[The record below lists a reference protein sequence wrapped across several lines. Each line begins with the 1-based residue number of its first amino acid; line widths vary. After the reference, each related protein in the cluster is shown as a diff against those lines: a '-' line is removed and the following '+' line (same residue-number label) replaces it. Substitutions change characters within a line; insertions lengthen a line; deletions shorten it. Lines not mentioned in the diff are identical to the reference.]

1 MFYLIT
7 AWLMMSNQI
16 KIRLIKPN
24 RLISILHQQHF
35 LELQKRLKIYP
46 EKSEVLYGTRKHTQ
60 LLLSFLGEER
70 RIFGLTDN
78 DLVKYGQTLMGYTVY
93 DLNEVSNT
101 IKAIVIFSD
110 VYQEVIYDRIKH
122 LDNLDIIKIY

>member
-1 MFYLIT
+1 
-7 AWLMMSNQI
+7 
-16 KIRLIKPN
+16 
-24 RLISILHQQHF
+24 
-35 LELQKRLKIYP
+35 
-46 EKSEVLYGTRKHTQ
+46 
-60 LLLSFLGEER
+60 
-70 RIFGLTDN
+70 
-78 DLVKYGQTLMGYTVY
+78 MGYTVY